1 MAGGGVVGFQSR
13 GLVEEEEEKY
23 LDFTEYPP
31 RALIPDEVEE
41 VSEEVIE
48 RRPRVEMPDRPEKT
62 EFEEIIESIATEQ
75 MQGDEEE
82 MMREVG
88 ESFDEAVGLEDYR
101 AAQREAEQTR
111 KALREERFTP
121 EEERRRL
128 LRAGLLG
135 TAEQGLGG
143 FARGTMDAEN
153 RIYAEQL
160 EAAQEDV
167 ATMDKITSTFQE
179 LGMSKFEA
187 ERNAQKL
194 VRDGI
199 NSGLS
204 AAASLAN
211 AQRQA
216 ETTYN
221 QMVTQAATSQRG
233 QDIQVDVAEIYARRG
248 SETNERS
255 FVKDYVEAALFKDP
269 NANQAQLRIDRCQR
283 IQTNDSPNRRHW

>member
-1 MAGGGVVGFQSR
+1 
-13 GLVEEEEEKY
+13 
-23 LDFTEYPP
+23 
-31 RALIPDEVEE
+31 
-41 VSEEVIE
+41 
-48 RRPRVEMPDRPEKT
+48 
-62 EFEEIIESIATEQ
+62 
-75 MQGDEEE
+75 
-82 MMREVG
+82 
-88 ESFDEAVGLEDYR
+88 
-101 AAQREAEQTR
+101 
-111 KALREERFTP
+111 
-121 EEERRRL
+121 
-128 LRAGLLG
+128 LG

-269 NANQAQLRIDRCQR
+269 NANQAQLRIDAAREYKQMTALIGATGRANSEVIELYNDAREMFDSNVALSGGMGSFKNTVLGREYFDPNTSAQR
-283 IQTNDSPNRRHW
+283 KEAIRFEFIKNYVQGAQGFLSGAGTSVQTPGVPPLEEFIMRSLQANPSYSREEIIEIYNRTYGRQ